1 MLTGRI
7 CSAKRKKTVCPFAK
21 TFYSTLEKLGQLLF
35 VNALNYNK
43 NMVIQYI

>member
-1 MLTGRI
+1 MPNVNPVRKR
-7 CSAKRKKTVCPFAK
+7 SAKTVCPFAK

-43 NMVIQYI
+43 NMVI